1 MLQNSDKIHF
11 LVGNIDSLNNMPN
24 VRVLPIFS
32 DLIVQ
37 FFAELST
44 KLLDKVKTRDFM
56 DVISYAFWIRKG
68 HTEKHKGF
76 YNTGERMGRGI
87 ALHFAPSNV
96 PVNFAVS
103 FTSALLAGNP
113 CIVRVSNKEFDQV
126 NIICS
131 AINEIINTTLPEMQN
146 YINIIRYEHDDEI
159 TKQLSAMCDIRII
172 WGGDR
177 TINEI
182 RKAPLPPRAIEMTFA
197 DRHSVAVINADEYL
211 KRDSKQAARD
221 FYTDTYYTDQNACSS
236 PRFVIWTGSNIEKAR
251 KQFWAELEA
260 IITKEFD
267 LQPLKAVDKLDSFC
281 RLAAV
286 KTDVKLIKNNNKLY
300 RVVLPSLASD
310 LMKYKDNSGYFFEYS
325 TDNLEDIVPIL
336 TKQCQTISYLG
347 VDSKLIRKI
356 VEAFGPR
363 GVDRIVPMGQTMELA
378 FIWDGYNMIE
388 AMSRIIYVR

>member
-1 MLQNSDKIHF
+1 M
-11 LVGNIDSLNNMPN
+11 VN

-44 KLLDKVKTRDFM
+44 KLLTKVKTRDYM

-76 YNTGERMGRGI
+76 YKIDERIGRGI

-131 AINEIINTTLPEMQN
+131 TINEIIETTLPEMIN

-182 RKAPLPPRAIEMTFA
+182 RKAPLPPRSIEMTFA
-197 DRHSVAVINADEYL
+197 DRHSIAIINSDEYL
-211 KRDSKQAARD
+211 KQDPEQIAKD

-236 PRFVIWTGSNIEKAR
+236 PRFVIWTGGSIAKA
-251 KQFWAELEA
+251 KNTFWAEIESLIEA
-260 IITKEFD
+260 EFT
-267 LQPLKAVDKLDSFC
+267 LQPLKTVDKLDSFC
-281 RLAAV
+281 RLAAI
-286 KTDVKLIKNNNKLY
+286 KTDLKLLRKNNKLY
-300 RVVLPSLASD
+300 RVEISSLSSD

-325 TDNLEDIVPIL
+325 TDNLEDIAPIL

-347 VDSKLIRKI
+347 VDPKIIRKI
-356 VEAFGPR
+356 VEILGPR

-388 AMSRIIYVR
+388 AMSRIIYMR

>member
-11 LVGNIDSLNNMPN
+11 LVGTLDSLNNMPQ

-32 DLIVQ
+32 DLIVR

-44 KLLDKVKTRDFM
+44 KLLAKVKTREYM
-56 DVISYAFWIRKG
+56 DIISYAFWIRKG

-76 YNTGERMGRGI
+76 YKIDERIGRGI

-126 NIICS
+126 NIICT
-131 AINEIINTTLPEMQN
+131 AINEIIETTLPEMQK
-146 YINIIRYEHDDEI
+146 YICIIRYEHDDEI
-159 TKQLSAMCDIRII
+159 TRQLSSMCDVRII

-182 RKAPLPPRAIEMTFA
+182 RRSPLPPRSIEMTFA
-197 DRHSVAVINADEYL
+197 DRHSIAIINSDEYL
-211 KRDSKQAARD
+211 KQNPKQIAKD

-236 PRFVIWTGSNIEKAR
+236 PRFVIWTGGNIEKA
-251 KQFWAELEA
+251 KESFWVEIESLIE
-260 IITKEFD
+260 TDFS
-267 LQPLKAVDKLDSFC
+267 LQPLKTVDKLDSFC
-281 RLAAV
+281 RLAAT
-286 KTDVKLIKNNNKLY
+286 KKDINLIKSNNKLY
-300 RVVLPSLASD
+300 RVEVPSLTSD
-310 LMKYKDNSGYFFEYS
+310 LIKYKDNSGYFFEYS
-325 TDNLEDIVPIL
+325 TDNLEDIAPIL

-347 VDSKLIRKI
+347 IAPQIIKKI
-356 VEAFGPR
+356 VEDFGPR

-388 AMSRIIYVR
+388 AMSRIIYMR